1 MTLCHLPCCGQGG
14 RSCQGNSY
22 AFLEYELP
30 SGQGERASAWTGP
43 APPFTLP
50 LCLSFLRLPTCILP
64 SEGTSQN
71 RTQCPLLLHLPV
83 LQPLGP
89 RPKAQVHAGCGHL
102 LGPGLHP
109 LATFPILDIQVSIPG
124 DSASSHE
131 PSQSPRRFSEQVSSA
146 AAIGCLELGIMQRCM
161 QQWSVGLWWQQPWRP
176 WDEDPET
183 WKQPQA
189 Q

>member
-30 SGQGERASAWTGP
+30 SGQGESVSAWTGP

-109 LATFPILDIQVSIPG
+109 LATFPILDIHFSSLYCPHISPLFFISCVNPLSTSIIFFISVFSPFVS
-124 DSASSHE
+124 
-131 PSQSPRRFSEQVSSA
+131 
-146 AAIGCLELGIMQRCM
+146 L
-161 QQWSVGLWWQQPWRP
+161 
-176 WDEDPET
+176 
-183 WKQPQA
+183 
-189 Q
+189 